1 MFCVHPNSTET
12 PVVFQD
18 VNPAQTRSGKA
29 PRSDKV
35 RESYN
40 CRGMPKQSIREYKN
54 CEC

>member
-29 PRSDKV
+29 IIVGGCPSRALGSTKIVNVRSKIFL
-35 RESYN
+35 
-40 CRGMPKQSIREYKN
+40 Q
-54 CEC
+54 